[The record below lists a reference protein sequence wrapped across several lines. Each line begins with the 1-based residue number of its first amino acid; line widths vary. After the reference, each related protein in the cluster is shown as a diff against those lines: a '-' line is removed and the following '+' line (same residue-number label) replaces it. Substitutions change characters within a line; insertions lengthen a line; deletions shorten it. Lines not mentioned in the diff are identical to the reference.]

1 MMKTYEELI
10 DYLKA
15 DFETRYQIHKAAYFK
30 LYPESTIEKFYRFEA
45 AYLKRQINKYE
56 KREIVEPLD
65 TEIYISQIEVLEYI
79 NKISSNKA
87 PQPININESRTKK
100 IISETISNI
109 DKQGWEYAFFSEYD
123 YNLFAEVLTNFFE
136 DKPYKL
142 PETPIQLKRTCK
154 TKLAKAL
161 GEIHKELSNEDKL
174 STDNNY
180 FQIIRTL
187 NHFEKVKK
195 GDLYKALTR

>member
-1 MMKTYEELI
+1 MDTYEELT

-79 NKISSNKA
+79 NSISSAKA
-87 PQPININESRTKK
+87 PQQAKKKEPTKIAIALFCNLINEVEIIKQEVNEIPEIYCERICK
-100 IISETISNI
+100 I
-109 DKQGWEYAFFSEYD
+109 
-123 YNLFAEVLTNFFE
+123 YNLEYSDRVRQNFNGNKSKKHYKQLTE
-136 DKPYKL
+136 LILPRIDELIKDK
-142 PETPIQLKRTCK
+142 IQKHLD
-154 TKLAKAL
+154 TKNL
-161 GEIHKELSNEDKL
+161 
-174 STDNNY
+174 
-180 FQIIRTL
+180 
-187 NHFEKVKK
+187 VKQN
-195 GDLYKALTR
+195 LYG